1 MEQSYDH
8 TVRPLAECMSL
19 QRVTLTGISE
29 ARLRFLY
36 PHYSRARVELLL
48 RDDELYRAWIAQ
60 RHFLGEAGPACS
72 ALCILLRL

>member
-8 TVRPLAECMSL
+8 TVRPLAECMLL

-36 PHYSRARVELLL
+36 PHYSRVRVELLL
-48 RDDELYRAWIAQ
+48 RDDELYRAWIVR
-60 RHFLGEAGPACS
+60 RHFLGEAGTACS
-72 ALCILLRL
+72 ALCVLLRL